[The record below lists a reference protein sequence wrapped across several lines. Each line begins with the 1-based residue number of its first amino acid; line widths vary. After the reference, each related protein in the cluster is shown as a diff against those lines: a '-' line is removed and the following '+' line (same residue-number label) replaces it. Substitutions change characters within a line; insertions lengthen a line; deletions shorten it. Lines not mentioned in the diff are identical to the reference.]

1 MIEWRTLPF
10 SFCNIHKASKE
21 LQDYARCMGRTI
33 PMGHHTVTPKDGEV
47 ILSVFKCP
55 RLKQVS
61 IHPKFLTLWEPVQ
74 DGEVVVLNGPLFGT
88 IGHVK
93 EQREDGQWVVH
104 FAIDNLQ
111 ADYVFEGK
119 DLTTVE

>member
-1 MIEWRTLPF
+1 
-10 SFCNIHKASKE
+10 
-21 LQDYARCMGRTI
+21 MGRRT
-33 PMGHHTVTPKDGEV
+33 MTPKDGEV

-55 RLKQVS
+55 RSKQVS
-61 IHPKFLTLWEPVQ
+61 IHPKFLTPWEPVR
-74 DGEVVVLNGPLFGT
+74 DGEVIVLNGPLFGT
-88 IGHVK
+88 IGRVK
-93 EQREDGQWVVH
+93 EQREDGQWVVR